1 MAIVSFDDSDIKKIE
16 FTWTSPFG
24 AQKLTDIVEV
34 MGPEQV
40 GDDIDSKKVRAKNL
54 VMSSDGGRLVVFGM
68 PPFLKEG
75 LECDVINCH
84 TSAIIQIKRSED
96 HKIFVTSGGDGTLF
110 IYRVNEIPNLG
121 YGKFTKQTNDKYFE
135 MEQIERRKKNQKD
148 RVNQG
153 NMNNSIESI
162 QEKSTITIEGE
173 EGKKDDSQTIANN
186 TITQHSKQDDEFEES
201 EGSDKDIPENWK
213 QRRLNQ
219 DMFAVIDER
228 LQNIVMIEKQLMEE
242 WRKQQDQLKL
252 DMEKENNTVES
263 SLRRE
268 KYMYEQNIAN
278 MERDKSDQ
286 LNKLNKE
293 YEDLQL

>member
-1 MAIVSFDDSDIKKIE
+1 LSKGKAEEAIFNFRFAFNSCIFTKEADKDNQQQDFVYTVGQTQDKKQMAIVSFDDSDIKKIE

-68 PPFLKEG
+68 PPFLKDG

-84 TSAIIQIKRSED
+84 TAAIIQIKRSED
-96 HKIFVTSGGDGTLF
+96 HKIFVTSGADGTLF

-135 MEQIERRKKNQKD
+135 IEQIERRKKSQKD

-173 EGKKDDSQTIANN
+173 EGKKDDS
-186 TITQHSKQDDEFEES
+186 
-201 EGSDKDIPENWK
+201 
-213 QRRLNQ
+213 
-219 DMFAVIDER
+219 
-228 LQNIVMIEKQLMEE
+228 
-242 WRKQQDQLKL
+242 
-252 DMEKENNTVES
+252 
-263 SLRRE
+263 
-268 KYMYEQNIAN
+268 
-278 MERDKSDQ
+278 
-286 LNKLNKE
+286 
-293 YEDLQL
+293 